1 MVSIAGRSFC
11 TISVFSAPSVLRFG
25 FCGHEIKVKS
35 FNTED
40 TEKTKG
46 TEKST
51 LPRFM
56 DATIA
61 FKRNFLPCSGLR
73 LVWIERMKLGVNLR
87 AGGRVFPWQLIDSA
101 MKRWTE
107 IVGWGLLAAMC
118 LAGLASAGPRGG
130 ATEMFSPPP
139 ASTESSNGHANFA
152 GKLPIRELNEEE
164 AILHALNRLGFG
176 PRPGQVEQIEKT
188 GLENWIQAQLHP
200 EGIADPVVDARLAQ
214 FPAMGLGV
222 TALLDQYPPQDLAA
236 KRLGMKI
243 DEYQKHLQDLA
254 KQPGGMSS
262 LPFKDQNEIV
272 NELME
277 AKIVRAVY
285 TERQLPEQLSD
296 FWFNH
301 FNVFVYKDMDRW
313 YLIPYE
319 RDTIRPHVLGKFREL
334 LEATAKSPAML
345 FYLDNSSSADPHA
358 FDRMKLR
365 PVRPPPGQKLPPLGP
380 KRGLNENYGRELMEL
395 HTLGV
400 DGGYKQQDVIEVAR
414 AFTGWTIESPRENPA
429 FYFDERLHD
438 PDPKRVLGKKIKSGG
453 INDAEQ
459 VLDLLVT
466 DKHTAR
472 HISLQLA
479 EHFVS
484 DDPPPA
490 LVARMA
496 KTFEKSK
503 GDIRAVM
510 TTMIYSPE
518 FWSRAAFRAKV
529 KTPFELVASTA
540 RALGADVDQPMQLAQ
555 WVSRI
560 GEPLYQC
567 LTPNGYSDKA
577 AAWVSTGALLNRV
590 NFAVALT
597 GNKVRGAQ
605 VDLDSLVGTDVG
617 INSKLA
623 LERVETEF
631 LAGQVSESTRA
642 TLEKEMT
649 EPLILGAK
657 LDDPVTQVNVG
668 LITGLVLGSPEFQK
682 R

>member
-1 MVSIAGRSFC
+1 MR
-11 TISVFSAPSVLRFG
+11 
-25 FCGHEIKVKS
+25 
-35 FNTED
+35 
-40 TEKTKG
+40 
-46 TEKST
+46 
-51 LPRFM
+51 
-56 DATIA
+56 
-61 FKRNFLPCSGLR
+61 
-73 LVWIERMKLGVNLR
+73 
-87 AGGRVFPWQLIDSA
+87 
-101 MKRWTE
+101 RWTE
-107 IVGWGLLAAMC
+107 IVGSGLLAALS
-118 LAGLASAGPRGG
+118 LATMASAGPRRG
-130 ATEMFSPPP
+130 ATPYFFSPPAAP
-139 ASTESSNGHANFA
+139 ASDKNSGNANFA

-200 EGIADPVVDARLAQ
+200 ENIGDPVADARLAQ
-214 FPAMGLGV
+214 FPALGLSAAG
-222 TALLDQYPPQDLAA
+222 LLAEYPPQDVAA
-236 KRLGMKI
+236 KRLGMKV

-254 KQPGGMSS
+254 KQPGGMNS

-272 NELME
+272 NELIE

-285 TERQLPEQLSD
+285 SERQLAEQLDD

-301 FNVFVYKDMDRW
+301 FNIFVYKDVDRW

-319 RDTIRPHVLGKFREL
+319 RDAIRPHVLGKFHDL
-334 LEATAKSPAML
+334 LEATAKSPAMMY
-345 FYLDNSSSADPHA
+345 YLDNSSSADPHA
-358 FDRMKLR
+358 FDRLKLHPVHPR
-365 PVRPPPGQKLPPLGP
+365 PEEKLPPLGG

-400 DGGYKQQDVIEVAR
+400 DGGYKQEDVIEVAR

-429 FYFDERLHD
+429 FYFDARIHD
-438 PDPKRVLGKKIKSGG
+438 PGPKRVLGKNIKGGG
-453 INDAEQ
+453 IKDGEQ
-459 VLDLLVT
+459 VLDVLVK
-466 DKHTAR
+466 DRHTAL
-472 HISLQLA
+472 HISQQLA
-479 EHFVS
+479 ERFVS

-503 GDIRAVM
+503 GDIRTVM

-518 FWSRAAFRAKV
+518 FWSRTAFRAKV

-540 RALGADVDQPMQLAQ
+540 RALGADVDQPMQLVQ
-555 WVSRI
+555 WVTRI

-605 VDLDSLVGTDVG
+605 VDINSLVGTDLGV
-617 INSKLA
+617 NSKLA
-623 LERVETEF
+623 LERIEAEF
-631 LAGQVSESTRA
+631 LAGQVSDSTRA
-642 TLEKEMT
+642 TLEQEMS
-649 EPLILGAK
+649 EPRILGAK

>member
-1 MVSIAGRSFC
+1 
-11 TISVFSAPSVLRFG
+11 
-25 FCGHEIKVKS
+25 
-35 FNTED
+35 
-40 TEKTKG
+40 
-46 TEKST
+46 
-51 LPRFM
+51 
-56 DATIA
+56 
-61 FKRNFLPCSGLR
+61 
-73 LVWIERMKLGVNLR
+73 MKQWAKIIG
-87 AGGRVFPWQLIDSA
+87 S
-101 MKRWTE
+101 
-107 IVGWGLLAAMC
+107 GLLAAMS
-118 LAGLASAGPRGG
+118 LATLAWAGPRRGS
-130 ATEMFSPPP
+130 AELYSSPLLPS
-139 ASTESSNGHANFA
+139 ASDKSKGNANFA

-200 EGIADPVVDARLAQ
+200 EAISDPVVDARLAR
-214 FPAMGLGV
+214 FPALGLSAA
-222 TALLDQYPPQDLAA
+222 ALLDQYPPQDVAA
-236 KRLGMKI
+236 KRLGLKV
-243 DEYQKHLQDLA
+243 DEYQKRLQEQA
-254 KQPGGMSS
+254 KQPGGANS
-262 LPFKDQNEIV
+262 LPFKDPNEIV
-272 NELME
+272 NEVME
-277 AKIVRAVY
+277 AKMIRAVY
-285 TERQLPEQLSD
+285 SERQLAEQLSD

-301 FNVFVYKDMDRW
+301 FNIFIYKDVDRW

-319 RDTIRPHVLGKFREL
+319 RDAIRPHVLGKFRDL

-358 FDRMKLR
+358 FDRLKLHPARAR
-365 PVRPPPGQKLPPLGP
+365 PGEKLPPLGP
-380 KRGLNENYGRELMEL
+380 RRGLNENYGRELMEL

-400 DGGYKQQDVIEVAR
+400 DGGYKQEDVIEVAR
-414 AFTGWTIESPRENPA
+414 AFTGWTIESPRENPE
-429 FYFDERLHD
+429 FYFDERIHD
-438 PDPKRVLGKKIKSGG
+438 PDPKRMLGKKIKGGG
-453 INDAEQ
+453 IKDGEQ
-459 VLDLLVT
+459 VLDLLVK
-466 DKHTAR
+466 DPHTAR
-472 HISLQLA
+472 HISMQLA

-496 KTFEKSK
+496 KTFEKSN

-510 TTMIYSPE
+510 TAMIYSPE

-529 KTPFELVASTA
+529 KTPFELVASTT
-540 RALGADVDQPMQLAQ
+540 RALGADVDQPLQLAQ

-597 GNKVRGAQ
+597 SNKVRGAQ
-605 VDLDSLVGTDVG
+605 VDISSLVGTDTG
-617 INSKLA
+617 ANPHLA
-623 LERVETEF
+623 LDRVESEF
-631 LAGQVSESTRA
+631 LAGQVSDSTRE

-649 EPLILGAK
+649 EPRILGAK
-657 LDDPVTQVNVG
+657 LDDPVTLVNVG

>member
-1 MVSIAGRSFC
+1 MR
-11 TISVFSAPSVLRFG
+11 
-25 FCGHEIKVKS
+25 
-35 FNTED
+35 
-40 TEKTKG
+40 
-46 TEKST
+46 
-51 LPRFM
+51 
-56 DATIA
+56 
-61 FKRNFLPCSGLR
+61 
-73 LVWIERMKLGVNLR
+73 
-87 AGGRVFPWQLIDSA
+87 
-101 MKRWTE
+101 RWTE
-107 IVGWGLLAAMC
+107 IVGSGLLAALS
-118 LAGLASAGPRGG
+118 LATMASAGPRRG
-130 ATEMFSPPP
+130 ATPYFFSPPAAP
-139 ASTESSNGHANFA
+139 ASDKNSGNANFA

-200 EGIADPVVDARLAQ
+200 ENIGDPVADARLAQ
-214 FPAMGLGV
+214 FPALGLSAAG
-222 TALLDQYPPQDLAA
+222 LLAEYPPQDVAA
-236 KRLGMKI
+236 KRLGMKV

-254 KQPGGMSS
+254 KQPGGMNS

-272 NELME
+272 NESME

-285 TERQLPEQLSD
+285 SERQLAEQLDD

-301 FNVFVYKDMDRW
+301 FNIFVYKDVDRW

-319 RDTIRPHVLGKFREL
+319 RDAIRPHVLGKFHDL
-334 LEATAKSPAML
+334 LEATAKSPAMMY
-345 FYLDNSSSADPHA
+345 YLDNSSSADPHA
-358 FDRMKLR
+358 FDRLKLHPVHPR
-365 PVRPPPGQKLPPLGP
+365 PEEKLPPLGG

-400 DGGYKQQDVIEVAR
+400 DGGYKQEDVIEVAR

-429 FYFDERLHD
+429 FYFDARIHD
-438 PDPKRVLGKKIKSGG
+438 PGPKRVLGKNIKGGG
-453 INDAEQ
+453 IKDGEQ
-459 VLDLLVT
+459 VLDVLVK
-466 DKHTAR
+466 DRHTAL
-472 HISLQLA
+472 HISQQLA
-479 EHFVS
+479 ERFVS

-503 GDIRAVM
+503 GDIRTVM

-518 FWSRAAFRAKV
+518 FWSRTAFRAKV

-540 RALGADVDQPMQLAQ
+540 RALGADVDQPMQLVQ
-555 WVSRI
+555 WVTRI

-605 VDLDSLVGTDVG
+605 VDINSLVGTDLGV
-617 INSKLA
+617 NSKLA
-623 LERVETEF
+623 LERIEAEF
-631 LAGQVSESTRA
+631 LAGQVSASTRA
-642 TLEKEMT
+642 TLEQEMS
-649 EPLILGAK
+649 EPRILGAK

>member
-1 MVSIAGRSFC
+1 MKSWTNILG
-11 TISVFSAPSVLRFG
+11 SA
-25 FCGHEIKVKS
+25 
-35 FNTED
+35 
-40 TEKTKG
+40 
-46 TEKST
+46 
-51 LPRFM
+51 
-56 DATIA
+56 
-61 FKRNFLPCSGLR
+61 
-73 LVWIERMKLGVNLR
+73 
-87 AGGRVFPWQLIDSA
+87 
-101 MKRWTE
+101 
-107 IVGWGLLAAMC
+107 LLAAVS
-118 LAGLASAGPRGG
+118 LATLAWGGPRP
-130 ATEMFSPPP
+130 AEVKLFASPSPPGGSDKNN
-139 ASTESSNGHANFA
+139 AHTNFA
-152 GKLPIRELNEEE
+152 GKLPIRDLNEDE

-176 PRPGQVEQIEKT
+176 PRPGLAEQIEKS

-200 EGIADPVVDARLAQ
+200 ENIGDPVVDARLAEI
-214 FPAMGLGV
+214 PALALSATG
-222 TALLDQYPPQDLAA
+222 LLDQYPPQDIAA
-236 KRLGMKI
+236 KRLGMKV

-254 KQPGGMSS
+254 KQPAGMNS

-272 NELME
+272 NDVIE
-277 AKIVRAVY
+277 AKMLRAAY
-285 TERQLPEQLSD
+285 SERQLAEQLSD

-301 FNVFVYKDMDRW
+301 FNIFIYKDVDRW

-319 RDTIRPHVLGKFREL
+319 RDAIRPNVLGKFRDL

-345 FYLDNSSSADPHA
+345 YYLDNSSSADPHA
-358 FDRMKLR
+358 FDRLKLHPAR
-365 PVRPPPGQKLPPLGP
+365 PQPGEKPPPVGP

-400 DGGYKQQDVIEVAR
+400 DAGYKQEDVIEVAR
-414 AFTGWTIESPRENPA
+414 AFTGWTIESPRENPV
-429 FYFDERLHD
+429 FYFDERIHD
-438 PDPKRVLGKKIKSGG
+438 PDPKRVLGKNIKGGG
-453 INDAEQ
+453 IKDGEQ
-459 VLDLLVT
+459 VLDLLA
-466 DKHTAR
+466 KNQNTAR

-540 RALGADVDQPMQLAQ
+540 RALGADVDQPLQLTQ

-590 NFAVALT
+590 NFAIALT
-597 GNKVRGAQ
+597 SNKVRGAQ
-605 VDLDSLVGTDVG
+605 VDITSLVGADVET
-617 INSKLA
+617 NPQLA
-623 LERVETEF
+623 LDRIEGEF
-631 LAGQVSESTRA
+631 VAGQVSDSTRA
-642 TLEKEMT
+642 TLETEMT
-649 EPLILGAK
+649 EPRILGAK
-657 LDDPVTQVNVG
+657 LDDPVTQVNVS

>member
-1 MVSIAGRSFC
+1 
-11 TISVFSAPSVLRFG
+11 
-25 FCGHEIKVKS
+25 
-35 FNTED
+35 
-40 TEKTKG
+40 
-46 TEKST
+46 
-51 LPRFM
+51 
-56 DATIA
+56 
-61 FKRNFLPCSGLR
+61 
-73 LVWIERMKLGVNLR
+73 
-87 AGGRVFPWQLIDSA
+87 
-101 MKRWTE
+101 MKRWSE
-107 IVGWGLLAAMC
+107 IIGSGILAATFFAA
-118 LAGLASAGPRGG
+118 LAWGRPRPGG
-130 ATEMFSPPP
+130 AELSSFASPPGG
-139 ASTESSNGHANFA
+139 NDKDRGHANFA

-164 AILHALNRLGFG
+164 AVLHALNRLGFG

-200 EGIADPVVDARLAQ
+200 ENIGDPVVDARLAQ
-214 FPAMGLGV
+214 FPALGLSAAG
-222 TALLDQYPPQDLAA
+222 LLDRYPPDDLAA
-236 KRLGMKI
+236 KRLGMKAE
-243 DEYQKHLQDLA
+243 DYKKRLQEQG
-254 KQPGGMSS
+254 KQPGGANS
-262 LPFKDQNEIV
+262 LPFKDPNEIV

-277 AKIVRAVY
+277 AKMVRAVY
-285 TERQLPEQLSD
+285 SERQLAEQLSD

-301 FNVFVYKDMDRW
+301 FNIFVYKDTDRW

-319 RDTIRPHVLGKFREL
+319 RDAIRPHVLGKFRDL

-345 FYLDNSSSADPHA
+345 YYLDNSSSADPHA
-358 FDRMKLR
+358 FDRLKQH
-365 PVRPPPGQKLPPLGP
+365 PVRARPGEKLPPLGG

-400 DGGYKQQDVIEVAR
+400 DGGYKQEDVIEVAR

-429 FYFDERLHD
+429 FYFDQRIHD
-438 PDPKRVLGKKIKSGG
+438 PDPKRALGKKIKGGG
-453 INDAEQ
+453 IKDGEQ
-459 VLDLLVT
+459 VLDLLV
-466 DKHTAR
+466 KNEHTAR

-479 EHFVS
+479 EHFVA

-529 KTPFELVASTA
+529 KTPYELVASTA

-605 VDLDSLVGTDVG
+605 VDINSLVGADVAV
-617 INSKLA
+617 NPKLA
-623 LERVETEF
+623 LDRIEGEF
-631 LAGQVSESTRA
+631 LAGQVSDSTRA
-642 TLEKEMT
+642 TLEKEMA
-649 EPLILGAK
+649 EPRILGAK
-657 LDDPVTQVNVG
+657 LDDPVTQVNVS
-668 LITGLVLGSPEFQK
+668 LITGLVLGSPDFQK